1 MAAAFRSS
9 QVLRTALLRLRPHG
23 SLAVVVA
30 SALAAALWLFLAP
43 RPLSPQRL
51 EAETAEAVGG
61 AWLEGLVPPGEI
73 VKTPRGLALQ
83 TRGDANCR
91 ALLMSAETA
100 PPEARRCGNQALL
113 PPQSTELACLR
124 WFDGAA
130 EQIRL
135 HHPLLP
141 VVRPGDDLAPLG
153 VADRA
158 LLLASA
164 LLVGALGALL
174 GLGVRRGTSLEHRMV
189 LWVFAIS
196 LLVRLAWPWRLTA
209 VYFGYEWLAQAAT
222 LDSLPRYGPGST
234 ALWGMVLGPLGDHR
248 AVHALQ
254 ALVGAATCGVAA
266 LGLRRAGALPTA
278 GWAAGLGLALT
289 PVVLRDHTSES
300 IHVPA
305 LLGLTA
311 ALWAGAELG
320 RRESRLFSA
329 LLLVAVAFAA
339 LCRFDVGP
347 LAWAASLLMA
357 WLTRA
362 GQTDKIPWSALV
374 YKWVPPSLAVALAL
388 IRGLGEAERDL
399 ARGNLPQL
407 TEALRWLPQRLA
419 TDVLLWRGDWL
430 PLGWWLGPLAWLA
443 WGKAT
448 GLRHHRWLALIP
460 LAFLAVL
467 PSWLDYNET
476 SLPRLQQPAALLAI
490 LASAA
495 LGAQV
500 HAQAAG
506 QRWLGPVAVAV
517 IGLTALPTLETCL
530 RPTNAHTEDQLL
542 RRAAADLQRLL
553 PKDAPAW
560 LAVRSYADGD
570 TSGLHLHQPTWLF
583 GAVRLTSVSALQG
596 ALDQGQFPDQPV
608 YFLRSVR
615 CHAAPRG
622 GVHPGELPACRDLA
636 TRPGTQVIWQE
647 SIKNLGDTATFDWYG
662 QEPLLVV
669 GLYRVASPLPPL
681 PLPL

>member
-1 MAAAFRSS
+1 MAASIGIAGF
-9 QVLRTALLRLRPHG
+9 LRTALLRLRPHR
-23 SLAVVVA
+23 SPAAVAV

-43 RPLSPQRL
+43 RPLPPQPVDGANLRGTWL
-51 EAETAEAVGG
+51 EA
-61 AWLEGLVPPGEI
+61 LVPPGEI
-73 VKTPRGLALQ
+73 AETPDGLALQ
-83 TRGDANCR
+83 TRGDPSCR
-91 ALLMSAETA
+91 ALLVAAETA
-100 PPEARRCGNQALL
+100 PAEARRFGNQALL
-113 PPQSTELACLR
+113 PPQATELACLG
-124 WFDGAA
+124 WFDSAA

-135 HHPLLP
+135 HHPVLP
-141 VVRPGDDLAPLG
+141 VVRPGDAPAPVG

-164 LLVGALGALL
+164 LLVGALIALL
-174 GLGVRRGTSLEHRMV
+174 GLSLGRGTSSERRMV
-189 LWVFAIS
+189 LWVIAIS

-222 LDSLPRYGPGST
+222 QDSLPRYGPGST
-234 ALWGMVLGPLGDHR
+234 ALWGMVLGPVGDHR
-248 AVHALQ
+248 AVLALQ

-266 LGLRRAGALPTA
+266 LALRRAGALPSA

-300 IHVPA
+300 MHVPA

-320 RRESRLFSA
+320 QRESRLFSA

-347 LAWAASLLMA
+347 LALAGSLAMA
-357 WLTRA
+357 WITRSSRI
-362 GQTDKIPWSALV
+362 DKIAWSALAS
-374 YKWVPPSLAVALAL
+374 KWVPPTLVVALTL
-388 IRGLGEAERDL
+388 IRGLGQAERDL

-407 TEALRWLPQRLA
+407 AEALNWLPQRLT

-448 GLRHHRWLALIP
+448 AQRHHRWLALIP

-500 HAQAAG
+500 HAQTAA
-506 QRWLGPVAVAV
+506 QRWLGPLAVAV
-517 IGLTALPTLETCL
+517 VGLTALPTLETCL
-530 RPTNAHTEDQLL
+530 RQTNAHTEDQIL
-542 RRAAADLQRLL
+542 RRAAADLKRLV
-553 PKDAPAW
+553 PADAPAW

-570 TSGLHLHQPTWLF
+570 TAGLHLHQPTWLF
-583 GAVRLTSVSALQG
+583 GAVRLTSVSALQE
-596 ALDQGQFPDQPV
+596 ALQKGQFPDQPV

-615 CHAAPRG
+615 CHAAPRRG
-622 GVHPGELPACRDLA
+622 PHPGEMPACSDLA
-636 TRPGTQVIWQE
+636 DRPGTQVIWQE
-647 SIKNLGDTATFDWYG
+647 SIKNLGDTETFDWYG
-662 QEPLLVV
+662 REPQLVV
-669 GLYRVASPLPPL
+669 GLYRVASPMPPSPPL
-681 PLPL
+681 P

>member
-1 MAAAFRSS
+1 MAVSLRNAGF
-9 QVLRTALLRLRPHG
+9 LRTALLRLRPHR
-23 SLAVVVA
+23 SLAAVAA

-43 RPLSPQRL
+43 RPLPPQPVDVANLRGTWL
-51 EAETAEAVGG
+51 EA
-61 AWLEGLVPPGEI
+61 LVPPGEI
-73 VKTPRGLALQ
+73 VETPHGLALQ
-83 TRGDANCR
+83 TRGDPSCR
-91 ALLMSAETA
+91 ARLMAAETA
-100 PPEARRCGNQALL
+100 PPEARRFGNQALL
-113 PPQSTELACLR
+113 PPQSTELACLG

-135 HHPLLP
+135 HHPMLP
-141 VVRPGDDLAPLG
+141 VVRPGDDPAPFG
-153 VADRA
+153 VFDRA
-158 LLLASA
+158 LLLATA
-164 LLVGALGALL
+164 LLVGALIALL
-174 GLGVRRGTSLEHRMV
+174 GLGFGRGTSLEHRMA

-222 LDSLPRYGPGST
+222 QDSLPRYGPGST
-234 ALWGMVLGPLGDHR
+234 ALWGMVLGPVGDHR
-248 AVHALQ
+248 AVLALQ
-254 ALVGAATCGVAA
+254 ALVGAATCSVAA
-266 LGLRRAGALPTA
+266 LGLRRAGALPSA

-300 IHVPA
+300 MHVPA

-347 LAWAASLLMA
+347 LALAGSLAMA
-357 WLTRA
+357 WISRS
-362 GQTDKIPWSALV
+362 GQTEKTPWRGLV
-374 YKWVPPSLAVALAL
+374 YKWVPPALVVALAL
-388 IRGLGEAERDL
+388 LRGLGQAERDL

-407 TEALRWLPQRLA
+407 AEALRWLPQRLT

-448 GLRHHRWLALIP
+448 AQRHHRWLALIP

-500 HAQAAG
+500 HAQAAA
-506 QRWLGPVAVAV
+506 QRWLGPLAVAV
-517 IGLTALPTLETCL
+517 VGLTALPTLETCL
-530 RPTNAHTEDQLL
+530 RQTNAHTEDEIL
-542 RRAAADLQRLL
+542 RRAAADLKRLV
-553 PKDAPAW
+553 PADAPAW

-570 TSGLHLHQPTWLF
+570 TAGLHLHQPTWLF
-583 GAVRLTSVSALQG
+583 GAVRLTSVSALQE
-596 ALDQGQFPDQPV
+596 ALQKGQFPDQPV
-608 YFLRSVR
+608 YFLRSAR
-615 CHAAPRG
+615 CYAAPRRG
-622 GVHPGELPACRDLA
+622 PHPGELPACRDLA
-636 TRPGTQVIWQE
+636 TRPGSQAIWQE
-647 SIKNLGDTATFDWYG
+647 SIKNLGDTETFDWYG
-662 QEPLLVV
+662 REPQLVV
-669 GLYRVASPLPPL
+669 GLYRVVSPLPPS
-681 PLPL
+681 PLPP